1 MKALIFGITGQDGS
15 YLSRFLLKKGYE
27 VHGVTRNI
35 LNISKNLE
43 ILKIKQFVSLHQVD
57 MKEYKQIFK
66 LVKNI
71 NPDEIYN
78 LSGQT
83 SVSASFLNRIDTHES
98 IYIATLNILESIKN
112 SNINCK
118 FFNAG
123 SGEIYGG
130 NKEDISCE
138 KSQIKPLSPY
148 AVAKASSMYLTD
160 NYRDSF
166 GMHCSTGI
174 AFNHE
179 SPLRPH
185 NFVTKK
191 IVLGAYNISKG
202 NAEDLIIGNISIKR
216 DWGWAPDYVEG
227 MYKILKTENPENF
240 ILATGK
246 LYSLESFIEK
256 VFKNFNLN
264 YKDHLKISEK
274 FKRPNDVIINGG
286 NPRKAK
292 SKLKWSNRKDLD
304 EIINLMCKNITN

>member
-138 KSQIKPLSPY
+138 KSKIKPLSPY

-202 NAEDLIIGNISIKR
+202 NAEDLTVGNISIKR

-227 MYKILKTENPENF
+227 M
-240 ILATGK
+240 
-246 LYSLESFIEK
+246 
-256 VFKNFNLN
+256 
-264 YKDHLKISEK
+264 
-274 FKRPNDVIINGG
+274 
-286 NPRKAK
+286 
-292 SKLKWSNRKDLD
+292 
-304 EIINLMCKNITN
+304 

>member
-57 MKEYKQIFK
+57 MKKYKQIFK
-66 LVKNI
+66 LIKNI

-112 SNINCK
+112 SNINCR

-166 GMHCSTGI
+166 DMHCSTGI

-240 ILATGK
+240 VLATGK

-286 NPRKAK
+286 NPKKAK
-292 SKLKWSNRKDLD
+292 SKLKWSSRKDLD

>member
-1 MKALIFGITGQDGS
+1 MKKKKAFITGINGQDGS

-138 KSQIKPLSPY
+138 KSKIKPLSPY
-148 AVAKASSMYLTD
+148 AVAKASSMY
-160 NYRDSF
+160 Y
-166 GMHCSTGI
+166 
-174 AFNHE
+174 
-179 SPLRPH
+179 
-185 NFVTKK
+185 
-191 IVLGAYNISKG
+191 
-202 NAEDLIIGNISIKR
+202 
-216 DWGWAPDYVEG
+216 
-227 MYKILKTENPENF
+227 
-240 ILATGK
+240 
-246 LYSLESFIEK
+246 
-256 VFKNFNLN
+256 
-264 YKDHLKISEK
+264 
-274 FKRPNDVIINGG
+274 
-286 NPRKAK
+286 
-292 SKLKWSNRKDLD
+292 
-304 EIINLMCKNITN
+304 